1 VDTEDRMMR
10 TPPAV
15 TVREASTGPAEAKGY
30 DPAGRVNLAGY
41 TASLVSYAALVAA
54 AALVAGRQA
63 RRNLPERSLLPD
75 LLVGGVATHKLS
87 RLLAKG
93 SVTSALRSPF
103 TEFEAPAG
111 AAEHLE
117 HPRGSSGA
125 RHTIGELLTC
135 PFCLDVWLGTAYVG
149 ALMVAPRPTR
159 AVAAVF
165 GVVAVSDWLHLGYEM
180 VRKGALGHD

>member
-1 VDTEDRMMR
+1 MS
-10 TPPAV
+10 TPSAV
-15 TVREASTGPAEAKGY
+15 ADREASAEAPRY
-30 DPAGRVNLAGY
+30 DPAGRVNLRGY
-41 TASLVSYAALVAA
+41 TASLVSYGALVA

-63 RRNLPERSLLPD
+63 GQRLPERNLLTD

-103 TEFEAPAG
+103 TEFEEPAG
-111 AAEHLE
+111 AAEHVE
-117 HPRGSSGA
+117 HPRGSSGG
-125 RHTIGELLTC
+125 RHTVGELLTC

-149 ALMVAPRPTR
+149 ALVVAPRPTR
-159 AVAAVF
+159 AVAAAF

-180 VRKGALGHD
+180 VRKGALDHD